1 MHRSLARKKNVKKF
15 QALKSKLVTPDKKK
29 IEIGH
34 GVIFPTSLK
43 ENFFQ
48 EIRERC

>member
-15 QALKSKLVTPDKKK
+15 QALKSKLVTPDRKK

-43 ENFFQ
+43 EEFFQ